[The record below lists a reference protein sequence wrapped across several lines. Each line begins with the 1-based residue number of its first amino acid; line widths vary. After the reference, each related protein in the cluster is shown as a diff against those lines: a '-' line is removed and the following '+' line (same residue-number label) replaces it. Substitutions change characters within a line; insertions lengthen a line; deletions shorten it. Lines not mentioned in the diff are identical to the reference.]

1 MKFLGNS
8 LLRNLEKLRV
18 GHPNKPESIR
28 AELSAEKFEHR
39 APAPQNAID
48 IFSNR
53 WASDLA
59 DVVPG
64 VSSGRTRHFGADPRP
79 VFAFNRLKLE
89 AVARGARI
97 LELGPLEGGH
107 TYQFERLGAAEI
119 VAVEANVEA
128 YLKCLIVKE
137 LIGLRRAH
145 FLLGDIVQYLLKDT
159 SRYDLIF
166 CCGVLYHMIDP
177 VELVRLMAARTDLIS
192 VWSHYQVAG
201 SKSDLPPETVERD
214 GQTYTYYPRVYGG
227 REGGKFWGGNTPTAC
242 LLSRDDLFRAFEH
255 YGFRHHEIH
264 AEDVN
269 HVGGPC
275 ITVTFWR

>member
-8 LLRNLEKLRV
+8 LLRNLGKLSV
-18 GHPNKPESIR
+18 GHQSKPEPIR
-28 AELSAEKFEHR
+28 AELSGEKFEHR

-53 WASDLA
+53 WASDLS

-79 VFAFNRLKLE
+79 VFAFNHVRPDV
-89 AVARGARI
+89 VAHGARI
-97 LELGPLEGGH
+97 LELGPLEAGH

-119 VAVEANVEA
+119 ITVEANVEA

-137 LIGLRRAH
+137 LIGLKRAR
-145 FLLGDIVQYLLKDT
+145 FLLGDIVQYLLQDT

-166 CCGVLYHMIDP
+166 CCGVLYHMVDP
-177 VELVRLMAARTDLIS
+177 IELVRLMAAHTDLIS
-192 VWSHYQVAG
+192 VWSHYQITEG
-201 SKSDLPPETVERD
+201 QSDRMAETVERD
-214 GQTYTYYPRVYGG
+214 GETYTYYPRVYGG
-227 REGGKFWGGNTPTAC
+227 RAGGTFWGGNTPTAC
-242 LLSRDDLFRAFEH
+242 LLSRGDLFRAFHH
-255 YGFRHHEIH
+255 YGLRHHEIH

-269 HVGGPC
+269 HIGGPC